1 MGTDALAG
9 STVIGGGVGA
19 FGAGLGLVT
28 FGDAVGD
35 GVGDGTVCAAATGHR
50 NDTKKT
56 ATPSPRMTGSASLSN
71 VGFVADS
78 RSQQRLI
85 TDVWK
90 EHGDQI
96 ALGALDRTEAEL
108 GVMHHF

>member
-9 STVIGGGVGA
+9 STVIGGGVGVGA

-56 ATPSPRMTGSASLSN
+56 ANPRPRMTG
-71 VGFVADS
+71 
-78 RSQQRLI
+78 RR
-85 TDVWK
+85 
-90 EHGDQI
+90 
-96 ALGALDRTEAEL
+96 
-108 GVMHHF
+108 